1 MSIIFGKISLND
13 HPIHTDQI
21 IDRML
26 MPLKKYKTDKTEL
39 LSTESLFFA
48 CAHQYITAE
57 SYHEILPYYDS
68 ERNIYFTADCMIDN
82 RTELIRE
89 LQADENVTDS
99 QLIYQSYLK
108 WGERN
113 VCEHLLGC
121 FSFAIYDAN
130 KNRFLLYTDHT
141 SNRCIYY
148 TLNGSSVGFSTL
160 IYPLVYG
167 FSEMDFPVNKK
178 WQVACES
185 NFSPNVM
192 MFPEIT
198 PLEHISLLPNGH
210 YLWVE
215 KDAHGLVPYWDPIH
229 NVKPLTGYKRSEYK
243 QMVLDTMDACIH
255 PLLRS
260 CAPFEDTNLGITL
273 SSGMDSASVA
283 SFAAPL
289 LAKQGKSL
297 YSYTSVPLASY
308 TDHGDA
314 LDCINES
321 EGVTCICK
329 KYPNIIPT
337 FADCSGISPLTENER
352 ISDYLEQPVK
362 ATSNLYWMDRLYA
375 MASQN
380 HCKIVLNGQN
390 GNPTISY
397 GNYLS
402 LPYQD
407 WQNGHPRKALHELK
421 VYANTH
427 KKSYPAIAIT
437 IAKELYSKHFP
448 STEILNSSLLKD
460 SLLQQFQIKK
470 TLAAQIK
477 RNGGSMMDSRQE
489 MLGNMTNDLYFQ
501 HTGIHSTKEG
511 LANGIIIRDPLRNRK
526 LIELCLSLPIE
537 CFFDKGFGRIIV
549 REFFWDIVP
558 IEIIQDRFGRGIQSA
573 DFLYRV
579 SLQWDDHKDRFFDTI
594 HHPILSEYVDPKK
607 TGKLED
613 NINKGYEN
621 WDMVTMMQALSLHS
635 FSHYLQ
641 TNEKICRDAKILK
654 ESSITNCC

>member
-1 MSIIFGKISLND
+1 MSIILGKINLND
-13 HPIHTDQI
+13 HPIHPDQI

-26 MPLKKYKTDKTEL
+26 MPLAKYKTDKTEL

-48 CAHQYITAE
+48 CAHQYITTE

-82 RTELIRE
+82 RAELIRE
-89 LQADENVTDS
+89 LQVNENTTDS
-99 QLIYQSYLK
+99 QLVYQSYLK

-130 KNRFLLYTDHT
+130 KKRFLLYTDHT
-141 SNRCIYY
+141 STRCVYY
-148 TLNGSSVGFSTL
+148 VLNDSNVGFSTL

-167 FSEMDFPVNKK
+167 FPGMNFPINKK

-185 NFSPNVM
+185 SFSPNVIL
-192 MFPEIT
+192 FPGIT
-198 PLEHISLLPNGH
+198 PLEHIYHLPNGH

-215 KDAHGLVPYWDPIH
+215 NGQHGLVQYWNPKENI
-229 NVKPLTGYKRSEYK
+229 NPLTGYRRDEYK
-243 QMVLDTMDACIH
+243 QMVLDMMDACIR

-260 CAPFEDTNLGITL
+260 CLPNNDANFSIQL
-273 SSGMDSASVA
+273 SSGLDSASVA
-283 SFAAPL
+283 GFTASI
-289 LAKQGKSL
+289 LAEQSKSL
-297 YSYTSVPLASY
+297 YSYTAVPLATY
-308 TDHGDA
+308 TGKANDY
-314 LDCINES
+314 DCINES
-321 EGVTCICK
+321 EGVKCICK

-337 FADCSGISPLTENER
+337 FLDCAGFSLLTENER
-352 ISDYLEQPVK
+352 ISDYLEQPIK
-362 ATSNLYWMDRLYA
+362 ATSNLYWMDQLYA
-375 MASQN
+375 TISKT
-380 HCKIVLNGQN
+380 HSKIVLNGEN
-390 GNPTISY
+390 GNSTISY

-407 WQNGHPRKALHELK
+407 WKDGHPRKALHELK
-421 VYANTH
+421 IYATAN
-427 KKSYPAIAIT
+427 KRSYPV
-437 IAKELYSKHFP
+437 IAKIICSELYRMHFP
-448 STEILNSSLLKD
+448 STKILNTSMLKD
-460 SLLQQFQIKK
+460 CFLEQYHIRDVLRTHLKH
-470 TLAAQIK
+470 
-477 RNGGSMMDSRQE
+477 NGGNLMDSRQE
-489 MLGNMTNDLYFQ
+489 MIGNMTNNLYFQ
-501 HTGIHSTKEG
+501 HTGIHSTKMG

-537 CFFDKGFGRIIV
+537 CFFDSGLGRMLV
-549 REFFWDIVP
+549 RNFFWDIVP
-558 IEIIQDRFGRGIQSA
+558 TEIIQGRFGRGIQSA

-579 SLQWDDHKDRFFDTI
+579 SLQWDEHKDSFFDTI

-621 WDMVTMMQALSLHS
+621 WDMITMMQALSLHS

-641 TNEKICRDAKILK
+641 TNEKICRDAKNLK
-654 ESSITNCC
+654 E